1 MKKPYDFFLRFTKQ
15 QQKGV
20 VALLLLMLVIQLG
33 YYIYVSV
40 SFTGDKFTS
49 RQEKEWLSHQ
59 AEIDRLQSL
68 KSPKR
73 DTIFPFNPNYI
84 SDYKA
89 YVLGVNLQQLQ
100 KLNEYRQSGAFVNS
114 AQEFQNVT
122 GVHDTLLVKLSP
134 YFRFPVKPISKQ
146 SVSGQ
151 DIVSVTS
158 NKEEITIIDIN
169 KATREDLIKVYGIGD
184 FYSKLIIERREQLGG
199 YVSMEQMDDFSQ
211 IPQQA
216 IILLKERFQVIEIP
230 QTLKINV
237 NNASLNQLSRFPYFD
252 KELARAIITHRSML
266 GKFVKIED
274 LLKINGFPAQ
284 KEKIIALYL
293 EF

>member
-20 VALLLLMLVIQLG
+20 VALLLLILVVQLG
-33 YYIYVSV
+33 YYICVSV
-40 SFTGDKFTS
+40 LFTGDKFTS
-49 RQEKEWLSHQ
+49 QEEKEWLSHQ
-59 AEIDRLQSL
+59 TEIDRLQSQ
-68 KSPKR
+68 KSQNR

-89 YVLGVNLQQLQ
+89 YVLGINLKQLN
-100 KLNEYRQSGAFVNS
+100 KLNEYRQSGAFINS

-122 GVHDTLLVKLSP
+122 GVHDTVLAKLSP

-146 SVSGQ
+146 SDNEQHVVPTVTHK
-151 DIVSVTS
+151 DEIVIV
-158 NKEEITIIDIN
+158 DIN
-169 KATREDLIKVYGIGD
+169 KATREELIKIHGIGD
-184 FYSKLIIERREQLGG
+184 YYSKLIIERREQLGG

-216 IILLKERFQVIEIP
+216 IILLKEHFQVIEVP

-252 KELARAIITHRSML
+252 KDLARAIITHRSML

-274 LLKINGFPAQ
+274 LLKINGFPVQ

>member
-20 VALLLLMLVIQLG
+20 VALLLLILVVQLS
-33 YYIYVSV
+33 YYICVSV
-40 SFTGDKFTS
+40 LFTGDKFTS
-49 RQEKEWLSHQ
+49 QEEREWLSHQ
-59 AEIDRLQSL
+59 TEIDRLQL
-68 KSPKR
+68 QKSQKR

-89 YVLGVNLQQLQ
+89 YVLGINLKQLN
-100 KLNEYRQSGAFVNS
+100 KLNEYRQSGAFINS

-122 GVHDTLLVKLSP
+122 GVHDTVLAKLSP

-146 SVSGQ
+146 SDNEQHVIPAITHK
-151 DIVSVTS
+151 DEIV
-158 NKEEITIIDIN
+158 IIDIN
-169 KATREDLIKVYGIGD
+169 KATSEELIKIHGIGD
-184 FYSKLIIERREQLGG
+184 YYSKLIIERREQLGG
-199 YVSMEQMDDFSQ
+199 YVSMEQMNDFSQ

-216 IILLKERFQVIEIP
+216 IILLKEHFQVNEVP

-252 KELARAIITHRSML
+252 KDLARAIITHRSML

-274 LLKINGFPAQ
+274 LLKINGFPVQ

>member
-15 QQKGV
+15 QQKGI

-40 SFTGDKFTS
+40 LFTGDKFTS
-49 RQEKEWLSHQ
+49 QGEKEWLSHQ
-59 AEIDRLQSL
+59 TEIDRLQSQ
-68 KSPKR
+68 KTQKR
-73 DTIFPFNPNYI
+73 DTVFPFNPNYI

-89 YVLGVNLQQLQ
+89 YVLGIDLQQLN

-122 GVHDTLLVKLSP
+122 GVHDTVLAKLSP
-134 YFRFPVKPISKQ
+134 YFRFPVKPVSKQ
-146 SVSGQ
+146 VDISQ
-151 DIVSVTS
+151 DIVSVATH
-158 NKEEITIIDIN
+158 KEKMAIIDIN
-169 KATREDLIKVYGIGD
+169 KATKEDLVKIHGIGD
-184 FYSKLIIERREQLGG
+184 YYSKLIIERREQLGG
-199 YVSMEQMDDFSQ
+199 YVSMDQMNDFSQ

-216 IILLKERFQVIEIP
+216 IVQLKEHFNVVEMP

-237 NNASLNQLSRFPYFD
+237 NNASLSQLSRFPYFD
-252 KELARAIITHRSML
+252 RELARAIITHRSML

-274 LLKINGFPAQ
+274 LLKINGFPVQ

>member
-15 QQKGV
+15 QQKGI

-40 SFTGDKFTS
+40 LFTGDKFTAE
-49 RQEKEWLSHQ
+49 QEKEWLSHQ
-59 AEIDRLQSL
+59 TEIGRLQSQ
-68 KSPKR
+68 KSQKR

-89 YVLGVNLQQLQ
+89 YVLGINLQQLN
-100 KLNEYRQSGAFVNS
+100 KLKEYRKSGVFINS
-114 AQEFQNVT
+114 VQEFKNVT

-134 YFRFPVKPISKQ
+134 YFRFPVKPVNKQ
-146 SVSGQ
+146 RGEEQNVVPTYTHK
-151 DIVSVTS
+151 D
-158 NKEEITIIDIN
+158 EITIIDIN
-169 KATREDLIKVYGIGD
+169 KATREDLIKIHGIGD
-184 FYSKLIIERREQLGG
+184 YYSKLIVERREQLGG

-216 IILLKERFQVIEIP
+216 IILLKERFQVIEVP

-274 LLKINGFPAQ
+274 LLKINGFPVQ